1 MHGLL
6 RNLVAPSKP
15 QDKSRLELTVVLKKH
30 FEQKPVAIAE
40 RLYFHRRNQR
50 ASRIMWLGCNVW
62 LHTAYLDESMRDR
75 FFCGLRDEE
84 TVVRR
89 RPYIRSCKEITQIW
103 EAAQLNVRQLKETG
117 EVAVGF
123 IHNLSRRAR
132 IQAI

>member
-15 QDKSRLELTVVLKKH
+15 QAKSRLELTVVLKKH
-30 FEQKPVAIAE
+30 FEPKPVVIAE
-40 RLYFHRRNQR
+40 RLYFHQR
-50 ASRIMWLGCNVW
+50 ASRIMWLGCKVW

-84 TVVRR
+84 TVVGR
-89 RPYIRSCKEITQIW
+89 RPYIRSCKEIAQIW

-132 IQAI
+132 IKAV